1 MNHLNGMGTGQQDG
15 FIDLD
20 KRPIEQGLQQLL
32 SDCTGSVAA
41 LVVTDDGFVVAQVI
55 KREMAVKSL
64 AAITSSLMGLSESM
78 VQETAQ
84 KACRNVI
91 IEAEAGNI
99 VTLRINSTRVL
110 TAIASRNASLG
121 MLLSSAKTCA
131 EELASVLEQT
141 HAERKLGLTAR
152 ESIC

>member
-1 MNHLNGMGTGQQDG
+1 MNDLNSMEIGKRDG

-20 KRPIEQGLQQLL
+20 KRPVEQGLQQLL
-32 SDCTGSVAA
+32 SDCTGSIAA

-91 IEAEAGNI
+91 IEAEEGNI

-110 TAIASRNASLG
+110 TAIASRSASLG
-121 MLLSSAKTCA
+121 MLLSSAKSCA
-131 EELASVLEQT
+131 EELADVLEQT
-141 HAERKLGLTAR
+141 HAGMK
-152 ESIC
+152 

>member
-1 MNHLNGMGTGQQDG
+1 MQDMNNTGVGKRDG

-20 KRPIEQGLQQLL
+20 KRPIEHGLQQLL
-32 SDCTGSVAA
+32 SDCSGSVAA

-78 VQETAQ
+78 VQETDQ

-91 IEAEAGNI
+91 IESEEGNI

-110 TAIASRNASLG
+110 TAIASRSASLG
-121 MLLSSAKTCA
+121 MLLSAAKSCA

-141 HAERKLGLTAR
+141 HVGMK
-152 ESIC
+152 

>member
-1 MNHLNGMGTGQQDG
+1 MNDLNPTKAGKRDG
-15 FIDLD
+15 FIDMD
-20 KRPIEQGLQQLL
+20 KRPIEQGLEQLL
-32 SDCTGSVAA
+32 SDCSGSVAA

-55 KREMAVKSL
+55 RREMAVQSL

-84 KACRNVI
+84 QSCRNVI
-91 IEAEAGNI
+91 IEAEEGNI

-110 TAIASRNASLG
+110 TAIASRSASLG

-131 EELASVLEQT
+131 EALAIVLEQT
-141 HAERKLGLTAR
+141 HAGMVQ
-152 ESIC
+152 

>member
-1 MNHLNGMGTGQQDG
+1 MNNLNSIGAGQRDS

-55 KREMAVKSL
+55 KRDMAVKSL

-141 HAERKLGLTAR
+141 HAEMK
-152 ESIC
+152 